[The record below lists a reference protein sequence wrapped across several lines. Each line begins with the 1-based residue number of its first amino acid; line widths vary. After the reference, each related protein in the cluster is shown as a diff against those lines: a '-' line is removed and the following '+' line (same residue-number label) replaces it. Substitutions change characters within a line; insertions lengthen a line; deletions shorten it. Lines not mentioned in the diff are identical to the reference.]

1 MATVLLAAL
10 ALSGCATK
18 ANLSSTSRIVLFC
31 NPVGHAV
38 DLALVGIALGVTVY
52 SGGLVGPVDS
62 GSPHQRGDWS
72 VPGVMCGDPRNHRS
86 LAPRHRSSLVR
97 VPDGGVVRLAYVGLI
112 TRLLD

>member
-52 SGGLVGPVDS
+52 SGA
-62 GSPHQRGDWS
+62 
-72 VPGVMCGDPRNHRS
+72 S
-86 LAPRHRSSLVR
+86 LARSTAA
-97 VPDGGVVRLAYVGLI
+97 RLTSAATGACLA
-112 TRLLD
+112 

>member
-38 DLALVGIALGVTVY
+38 DLALVGFALGVTVY

-72 VPGVMCGDPRNHRS
+72 VPGVMCVDAINDQVD
-86 LAPRHRSSLVR
+86 AEEARSSR
-97 VPDGGVVRLAYVGLI
+97 STKGD
-112 TRLLD
+112 